1 MLLPSMY
8 ISQAVDLLRAACL
21 TSKTALTDVFKSK
34 LEDKCKLSP
43 RPQQNHFQIFVKLH
57 MGKTI
62 TLDVENGDT
71 IATVKHKLD
80 EKAGPQLPAGYPYQ
94 LVYGNRLPDSS
105 TIADCNI
112 GKGST
117 IHFAVYMGGGN

>member
-1 MLLPSMY
+1 LY
-8 ISQAVDLLRAACL
+8 NSQAVDLLRAAL

-57 MGKTI
+57 TGKTI

-71 IATVKHKLD
+71 IATVKHKLN
-80 EKAGPQLPAGYPYQ
+80 EKAGLQLRAGYQYH
-94 LVYGNRLPDSS
+94 LAYGNMLPDSS

-117 IHFAVYMGGGN
+117 ILVAVYMGGGN

>member
-1 MLLPSMY
+1 MY

-57 MGKTI
+57 TGKTI